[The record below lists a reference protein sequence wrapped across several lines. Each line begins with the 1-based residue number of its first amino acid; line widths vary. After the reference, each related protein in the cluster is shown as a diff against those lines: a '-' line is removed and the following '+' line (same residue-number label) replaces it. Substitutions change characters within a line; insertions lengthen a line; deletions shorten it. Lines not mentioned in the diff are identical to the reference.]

1 MEFALERYLDDTSQQ
16 HLTLVLRSRTNEA
29 HSALTALDAGERAA
43 VTAALAHAL
52 DEVQRIVTA
61 RLPETPVT
69 G

>member
-1 MEFALERYLDDTSQQ
+1 MEIALERYLDDTSER
-16 HLTLVLRSRTNEA
+16 HLTLALRSRTNEA